1 MNGEDDNQGQGTTFS
16 GAHNYISYH
25 ECKKLHA
32 TLKEDIEDIK
42 LALWGTE
49 RRNGLVGDVRDLK
62 RNSQLLSRLGSVLL
76 GIISSAV
83 TAYIITL
90 VG

>member
-1 MNGEDDNQGQGTTFS
+1 MNGEDDKGQGFTPPGESS
-16 GAHNYISYH
+16 GYISYH
-25 ECKKLHA
+25 ECKKVHA
-32 TLKEDIEDIK
+32 SLQEDMEDIK

-62 RNSQLLSRLGSVLL
+62 HNSKLMSRIGNVLL
-76 GIISSAV
+76 GIIASAV